1 MYDNNR
7 LKESYSVSKRQNSLE
22 LNIRINFT
30 TILLLV
36 LALHTLL
43 LISYKYNQE
52 PPSKMAELETNKK
65 NPLIIKNIRTAGAKN
80 SKSHNSVYFAESKNK
95 PQNLLNQVQK
105 AKSTSLKN
113 LSFKDLNALSKFSQN
128 KSPSLRPGSIPLNK
142 PKAISGIGL
151 KGNQMRQFV
160 EGSRGGAPAQDSASP
175 GLANSNV
182 AVNLEVPEGVS
193 VNELNKFELMFYGF
207 QRRTAINY
215 INSFYK
221 NLDKFHRSNPHLS
234 FPMTESKQVMTG
246 RLTYDEKG
254 NIKQIK
260 MIRWSNVDKLQD
272 FFLDVL
278 KDMDTLHNP
287 PQALWKSTGEF
298 SIYFSLIVN
307 G

>member
-1 MYDNNR
+1 
-7 LKESYSVSKRQNSLE
+7 
-22 LNIRINFT
+22 
-30 TILLLV
+30 
-36 LALHTLL
+36 
-43 LISYKYNQE
+43 
-52 PPSKMAELETNKK
+52 MAELETKKK
-65 NPLIIKNIRTAGAKN
+65 NPLIIKNIKTAGSKN

-95 PQNLLNQVQK
+95 PQNILNQVQK
-105 AKSTSLKN
+105 TKSTPLKN

-160 EGSRGGAPAQDSASP
+160 EGSRGGAPAQDSASQ

-260 MIRWSNVDKLQD
+260 MIRWSNVDRLQD
-272 FFLDVL
+272 FFLEVL